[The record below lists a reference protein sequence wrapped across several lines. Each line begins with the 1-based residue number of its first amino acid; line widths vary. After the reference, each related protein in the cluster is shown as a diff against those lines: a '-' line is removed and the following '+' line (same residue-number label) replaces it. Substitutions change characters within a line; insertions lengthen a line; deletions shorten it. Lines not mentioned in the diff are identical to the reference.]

1 MPIEAD
7 LPPPDLP
14 PTERL
19 TALWDH
25 LGLAAAH
32 VATPIPGD
40 IALLATRYPGHIAGA
55 VLCVPSRLDPAP
67 FATLGGR
74 VLMIAAGG
82 GPSAEATAR
91 AALRL
96 PQAERV
102 VLAGYEAPGSWA
114 DACADRGDEIAA
126 GMIAFLGRIT
136 AQGHAAD
143 APRPVAAEGSHAGI
157 TYRVEGNGPALV
169 LLPFFLAPSQWEP
182 AIPLLARHFTVVTL
196 GGPYLGGVASLE
208 DRAGMRSYQAM
219 FHALIDRMAPRP
231 GEAIL
236 EVGCGAGSLVRLLA
250 KRLAG
255 ANPITAAD
263 VNPFLLREAA
273 ALAAGEGMTEA
284 IQFTRGN
291 AEALPFADNS
301 YDCAYSVTVLEE
313 CDADR
318 ALGEIMRVLRP
329 GGRAGIAV
337 RALDMQQWWNL
348 DLPEPIRRKVEAP
361 PYSVGP
367 AGVAD
372 RSLYRRMRAAGFA
385 DLEAFPALVT
395 LDRPGGPIWRN
406 REDHVLSLLS
416 PEEREVWQAERDR
429 AAAEGLLFMAHPLH
443 CAVGAKPLRP

>member
-1 MPIEAD
+1 MPIAA
-7 LPPPDLP
+7 DLP

-25 LGLAAAH
+25 LGLGKAH
-32 VATPIPGD
+32 VATSIPGD
-40 IALLATRYPGHIAGA
+40 VALLATRHPGRIAGA

-67 FATLGGR
+67 FADLGGR
-74 VLMIAAGG
+74 VLMIAAEH

-91 AALRL
+91 AARRL
-96 PQAERV
+96 PEAEHL

-114 DACADRGDEIAA
+114 DACADRGDEIAR
-126 GMIAFLGRIT
+126 GMTGFLGRL
-136 AQGHAAD
+136 AAD
-143 APRPVAAEGSHAGI
+143 GHGADTPRHLAAEGAHAGI
-157 TYRVEGNGPALV
+157 AYRTQGSGPALI

-182 AIPLLARHFTVVTL
+182 AIPLLARDFTVVTL

-208 DRAGMRSYQAM
+208 DRARMRSYQAM

-250 KRLAG
+250 KRLG
-255 ANPITAAD
+255 RVNPITAAD

-273 ALAAGEGMTEA
+273 ALAAEDGLAKA
-284 IQFTRGN
+284 IEFTHGN
-291 AEALPFADNS
+291 AELLPFADNS
-301 YDCAYSVTVLEE
+301 FDCVYSVTVLEE

-318 ALGEIMRVLRP
+318 ALAEIIRVLRP

-348 DLPEPIRRKVEAP
+348 DLPEPIRRKVETP
-361 PYSVGP
+361 PHSVGP

-372 RSLYRRMRAAGFA
+372 RSLYRRMREAGFA
-385 DLEAFPALVT
+385 DLAGFPTLVT

-406 REDHVLSLLS
+406 REDYVLSLLS
-416 PEEREVWQAERDR
+416 PEEREWWQAERNR
-429 AAAEGLLFMAHPLH
+429 AAADGLLLMAHPLH
-443 CAVGAKPLRP
+443 CAVGAKPPQG

>member
-1 MPIEAD
+1 MPTETH
-7 LPPPDLP
+7 LS

-25 LGLAAAH
+25 LGLGAAH

-40 IALLATRYPGHIAGA
+40 VALMAARCPERLAGV

-67 FATLGGR
+67 FADLAGR
-74 VLMIAAGG
+74 VLMIAAEH
-82 GPSAEATAR
+82 GPSADATAR

-96 PQAERV
+96 PAVERV

-114 DACADRGDEIAA
+114 DAVADRGDAIAHD
-126 GMIAFLGRIT
+126 MIAFLERV
-136 AQGHAAD
+136 AAAGHAAD
-143 APRPVAAEGSHAGI
+143 IPRWTGGEGAHAGV
-157 TYRVEGNGPALV
+157 TYRVAGSGPALI

-182 AIPLLARHFTVVTL
+182 AIPQLSQHFTVVTL
-196 GGPYLGGVASLE
+196 GGPHLGGVASLE
-208 DRAGMRSYQAM
+208 DRARMRSYQAM
-219 FHALIDRMAPRP
+219 FHALIDRMMPRP

-250 KRLAG
+250 RRLGG

-263 VNPFLLREAA
+263 VNPFLLREAV
-273 ALAAGEGMTEA
+273 ALAAADGLTEA
-284 IQFTRGN
+284 IDFTRGN

-301 YDCAYSVTVLEE
+301 YDCVYSVTVLEE

-318 ALGEIMRVLRP
+318 AITEIKRVLRP

-348 DLPEPIRRKVEAP
+348 ELPEPIRRKIETP
-361 PYSVGP
+361 PYSVGR

-372 RSLYRRMRAAGFA
+372 RSLYRRMREAGFA
-385 DLEAFPALVT
+385 DLACFPALVT

-416 PEEREVWQAERDR
+416 PEERAQWQAERDR

-443 CAVGAKPLRP
+443 CAVGIKPPQD